1 MYKKLVNMNNLE
13 IRNQVKT
20 LLNPTKVE
28 IKQAQKT
35 FPKITVITTCYN
47 HAQYIEATINS
58 VINQKYPNLEY
69 IVIDGGST
77 DGSIEIIQRYRDY
90 LTTFLIEPNTLQ
102 IDKLVKGFQSAT
114 GDILCMLNSDDL
126 FEIGTFKEVIEFF
139 INNPQADVVYGNYSW
154 INSDGKLIQRK
165 KELSFNRFII
175 LYDINY
181 IPQPSVFW
189 RRELYNNVGG
199 INPSLELA
207 MDADLWLRFADVTT
221 VYHVNK
227 FWSKYRIHSQQKS
240 SNYRDKMGL
249 EMKTIRQRYVK
260 EESKNVFRIK
270 SAIARGIRLIS
281 KFLNAHYF

>member
-1 MYKKLVNMNNLE
+1 LNSTKLE
-13 IRNQVKT
+13 IN
-20 LLNPTKVE
+20 
-28 IKQAQKT
+28 QAQT
-35 FPKITVITTCYN
+35 IFPKITVITTCYN

-58 VINQKYPNLEY
+58 VINQEYPNLEY

-90 LTTFLIEPNTLQ
+90 LTTFLVEPNTLQ
-102 IDKLVKGFQSAT
+102 IDKLVKGFKCAT

-126 FEIGTFKEVIEFF
+126 FEIGTFKEVVEFF
-139 INNPQADVVYGNYSW
+139 RKNPQASVVYGDYSW
-154 INSDGKLIQRK
+154 INSEGELIQRK

-189 RRELYNNVGG
+189 RRELYDRIGG

-207 MDADLWLRFADVTT
+207 MDADLWFRFADVTT
-221 VYHVNK
+221 VYHIKK

-240 SNYRDKMGL
+240 SNYRDKMVL
-249 EMKTIRQRYVK
+249 EMQVIRQRYVNN
-260 EESKNVFRIK
+260 ESEFMFKIK
-270 SAIARGIRLIS
+270 SAIARGIRLVS